1 MFFTITT
8 MPEKFLDQY
17 REQLELFVD
26 QALAE
31 DLGEGDH
38 SSLSCIDPESQ
49 SSAQLLVKENGR
61 IAGLALAQLIFSRY
75 DSRLEVELLLEEGE
89 VVKKGDL
96 AFRVHGPTQ
105 SLLAT
110 ERLVLNTMQRMSGI
124 TTLTNRLNQ
133 KIRHTSCT
141 LLDTRKTSPNFR
153 FPEKWAVL
161 IGGGS
166 NHRMGLFD
174 ALMIK
179 DNHIDFCGGVA
190 QALQK
195 TTQYLTNLATPLEVV
210 VECRNQ
216 EEIKAAL
223 PFACVTRIL
232 LDNHSPEELV
242 RAIALIDGRKPTEAS
257 GTITEKNLVE
267 FAETGVDFIS
277 MGALTYEAKSLDLS
291 LKAL

>member
-1 MFFTITT
+1 
-8 MPEKFLDQY
+8 MPEKFQDQY
-17 REQLELFVD
+17 REQLKLFVD

-49 SSAQLLVKENGR
+49 SSAQLLVKQNGC
-61 IAGLALAQLIFSRY
+61 ISGLTLAKLIFSRY
-75 DSRLEVELLLEEGE
+75 DSRLQVELLLEEGG

-124 TTLTNRLNQ
+124 TTLTDRLNQ

-153 FPEKWAVL
+153 YPEKWAVL

-179 DNHIDFCGGVA
+179 DNHIDFCGGMSE
-190 QALQK
+190 ALQK
-195 TTQYLTNLATPLEVV
+195 TTQYLNNLATPMEVI

-216 EEIKAAL
+216 EEISAAL
-223 PFACVTRIL
+223 SFPCVSRIL
-232 LDNHSPEELV
+232 LDNHSPEELLK
-242 RAIALIDGRKPTEAS
+242 AITLIDGKRPTEAS
-257 GTITEKNLVE
+257 GNITEKNLVE

-277 MGALTYEAKSLDLS
+277 MGALTYAAKSMDLS
-291 LKAL
+291 LKAI

>member
-1 MFFTITT
+1 
-8 MPEKFLDQY
+8 
-17 REQLELFVD
+17 
-26 QALAE
+26 
-31 DLGEGDH
+31 
-38 SSLSCIDPESQ
+38 
-49 SSAQLLVKENGR
+49 
-61 IAGLALAQLIFSRY
+61 
-75 DSRLEVELLLEEGE
+75 
-89 VVKKGDL
+89 
-96 AFRVHGPTQ
+96 
-105 SLLAT
+105 
-110 ERLVLNTMQRMSGI
+110 
-124 TTLTNRLNQ
+124 
-133 KIRHTSCT
+133 
-141 LLDTRKTSPNFR
+141 
-153 FPEKWAVL
+153 
-161 IGGGS
+161 
-166 NHRMGLFD
+166 MGLFD

-195 TTQYLTNLATPLEVV
+195 TTQYLTNLATPMEVV

-223 PFACVTRIL
+223 HFACVTRIL

-277 MGALTYEAKSLDLS
+277 MGALTYKAKSLDLS